1 MHARGEMKR
10 KAIKKVISVL
20 LPMLTLLI
28 LSSCNNGVD
37 NDLANA
43 AISNIR
49 SVVEAAGLKAEGYST
64 ADTFGYQGSQF
75 TLKELKNLL
84 MSM

>member
-1 MHARGEMKR
+1 MKR

-49 SVVEAAGLKAEGYST
+49 SVVEAAGLKRK
-64 ADTFGYQGSQF
+64 DTRQLIRSAIRDLQF

>member
-1 MHARGEMKR
+1 MKR

-49 SVVEAAGLKAEGYST
+49 SVVEAAGLKAEG
-64 ADTFGYQGSQF
+64 
-75 TLKELKNLL
+75 
-84 MSM
+84 